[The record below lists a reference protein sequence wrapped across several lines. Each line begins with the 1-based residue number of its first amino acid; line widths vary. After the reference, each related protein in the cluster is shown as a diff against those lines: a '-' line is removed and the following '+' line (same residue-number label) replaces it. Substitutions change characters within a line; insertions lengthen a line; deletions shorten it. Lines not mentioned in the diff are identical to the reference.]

1 MLPPLQLT
9 AVLARTVKFDPE
21 AVEEDEPS
29 SDRLSE
35 TVGGALMREAESLL
49 HAADSIVNATSA
61 PTASLNGT
69 GFRIRCIEILCAYI
83 WASFGSGGSESAG
96 IRKELSALSHGIAH
110 EPSSFLRRMSSAA
123 NQFVIARKAITT
135 CCYIHL

>member
-9 AVLARTVKFDPE
+9 AVLASTVKFDPE

-35 TVGGALMREAESLL
+35 RVGGALMREAESLL
-49 HAADSIVNATSA
+49 HAADSIVNATRA

-69 GFRIRCIEILCAYI
+69 GFHFRCIEILGTYI
-83 WASFGSGGSESAG
+83 WASFGSGVLNQLVSERS
-96 IRKELSALSHGIAH
+96 
-110 EPSSFLRRMSSAA
+110 
-123 NQFVIARKAITT
+123 
-135 CCYIHL
+135 